1 MSRKE
6 EQKANTISSGVEV
19 DGGQIIHEEQ
29 ATRNQE
35 PKEDKLPSKRARRLP
50 TTRHG
55 DF

>member
-6 EQKANTISSGVEV
+6 EQKVNAISNNVEM

-35 PKEDKLPSKRARRLP
+35 
-50 TTRHG
+50 
-55 DF
+55 